1 MFKAVKGLV
10 AVVSLVTTALVAYT
24 ELRKAWAALKDTQP
38 KRTTYRT
45 SEYAAPTGA
54 PNSGYS
60 G

>member
-10 AVVSLVTTALVAYT
+10 ALISLVTTALVAYA
-24 ELRKAWAALKDTQP
+24 ELRKALAALKDTQQ
-38 KRTTYRT
+38 KTTYRT